1 MKKYDIFI
9 SYRRD
14 GGYETAKHLFDL
26 LDRDGYSVSFD
37 IDTLRNGD
45 FDTAIFRII
54 DSCKDFILIL
64 SPGIFDRYV
73 KNAANDDDWVR
84 KELSYALKQKKN
96 IIPIML
102 KGFDGFP
109 PDLPEDIA
117 PIARKNAVVYEMHY
131 FNAFYE
137 KLKKDFMISR
147 SRKTRMIPVIAAA
160 AVAVIA
166 ALAWFAAEKGVFD
179 KAETGKG
186 LTETVASG
194 TQAHDGTQTSTA
206 SSGERPADS
215 RAGIS
220 TGKSADGRTASED
233 AALYNGTAANGD
245 RVSRTAESPGKKPE
259 TDGIMSDPT
268 GGTANASGGM
278 PRSKQAAANNAQTG
292 TQADNPAG
300 ATGSNA
306 NVSGNASGKQH
317 GTAGSGAGLHVENK
331 TAARSSGDAKE
342 AGNVTAYPAAAS
354 SATIPEWLFSDG
366 PGYLCITPSGI
377 DRIKTPA
384 NAYRE
389 TSETL
394 AIICAAYQWA
404 VAEGKSVSKTD
415 SLRTGEYIGNTMTPK
430 LYFDFTVDRRKNL
443 PSGETAY
450 RISVAGISAQSSSTA
465 SYINISRRME
475 FDNVESS
482 SGVLSTSNEQIQ
494 NVITG
499 QIEGLPFV
507 FNTTCAYDS
516 RGRKFLKFYLD
527 GKEIKMP
534 FSEAA
539 YHDCGKFITLENGMA
554 LDMENVLSNDNL
566 SEYGSMSRLWCSAIF
581 DKLVFLPYGLSETH
595 VKSDTEYD
603 KGRDARSIITIT
615 SVEDS
620 FLEPYRLILNGIKD
634 GKVSLS
640 MRLDKERK
648 QELILISKQKY

>member
-73 KNAANDDDWVR
+73 KNASNDDDWVR

-117 PIARKNAVVYEMHY
+117 PIARKNAVIYEMHY

-137 KLKKDFMISR
+137 KLKKDFMTSR

-206 SSGERPADS
+206 SSGERPANS
-215 RAGIS
+215 KTGIS

-233 AALYNGTAANGD
+233 AALYNGIAANGD
-245 RVSRTAESPGKKPE
+245 RRTAESSGKKPE
-259 TDGIMSDPT
+259 TGGITSDPT
-268 GGTANASGGM
+268 GGTANASGDIF
-278 PRSKQAAANNAQTG
+278 RSKQAAANNAQTG

-384 NAYRE
+384 NQYRE

-415 SLRTGEYIGNTMTPK
+415 SLRTGEYIGKTMTPK

-450 RISVAGISAQSSSTA
+450 RISIAGTSAKSSSKA
-465 SYINISRRME
+465 SYINIIRRME
-475 FDNVESS
+475 FDNVES

-494 NVITG
+494 NFIIG
-499 QIEGLPFV
+499 HIEGFPFV
-507 FNTTCAYDS
+507 FDTMCAYDS
-516 RGRKFLKFYLD
+516 RGRKFLKFYLN
-527 GKEIKMP
+527 GVEIKMP

-539 YHDCGKFITLENGMA
+539 YHDCGKFIALENGMA